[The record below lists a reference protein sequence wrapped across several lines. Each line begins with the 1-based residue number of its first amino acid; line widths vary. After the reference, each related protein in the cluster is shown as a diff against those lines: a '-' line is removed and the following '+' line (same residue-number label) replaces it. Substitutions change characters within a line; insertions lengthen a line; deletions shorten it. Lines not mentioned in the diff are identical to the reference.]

1 MWKHV
6 FRSIVW
12 RTAVRL
18 MVDVVRFASVAVRS
32 RSQLAAENLFLRK
45 QLALYRERQVK
56 SSLAAPMMR
65 RGSRS

>member
-1 MWKHV
+1 MIQPPHFLEEAAEEIEHERHWYRE
-6 FRSIVW
+6 RSH
-12 RTAVRL
+12 T
-18 MVDVVRFASVAVRS
+18 
-32 RSQLAAENLFLRK
+32 AENLFLRK